1 MSGGFWGRWGKHAG
15 RGAALLGLLSFTFG
29 VAARANAPGVELDTG
44 TQRLSLG
51 GQWAYLTDASRRL
64 TLEDV
69 RQIDRSGS
77 FQAAS
82 GATASLGAGEVAYWL
97 RLRLTNQGALSNQWI
112 LEFPYTLLGAI
123 DVYLVYPDGRVS
135 EQHGGGRR
143 PFNHRGL
150 PHRTPNFL
158 LPIAADQ
165 TVELYVRLETAGIV
179 FAEATLWRPA
189 AFHEY
194 AENEQMAVGLLL
206 GLLAAFCLYAL
217 ANALV
222 ARDRGYLYCALWVMS
237 LALSGMALYG
247 VSAQYLWPEH
257 PELNEVAVPLFAGV
271 AGLVFVALAR
281 EALQIDHAKPLL
293 NLIGRGLLLAFALEI
308 VLVSVSTVAAGNLS
322 LLLLPAAIVYM
333 MVAAALRVREGMSSA
348 NWFQLASFAL
358 LVGNF
363 LLLAMLL
370 GFWPIHAVA
379 AAGPVLGSAVGALLI
394 AVGLAD
400 HGRRSLLQRLA
411 QLRRE
416 KESIEEEIRQRAT
429 DLRET
434 IESLESA
441 NRGLRKSN
449 LVDPLTGIRN
459 RRYFDERLEAEW
471 DRALRGENWLAVILL
486 DLDHFK
492 RINDTF
498 GHPAGDACLVSAAH
512 AISDVIRRS
521 GDRVTRFGGEEF
533 AIVLPATDPFGAA
546 RIGES
551 LRKTIAEL
559 EVSANGSWLRLT
571 TSVGV
576 AALRPKLGLRSEML
590 VELAD
595 QALYRAKQ
603 QGRNR
608 MCVAAEN
615 FTPEAEVI
623 EFPVLR
629 EAKDAAG

>member
-1 MSGGFWGRWGKHAG
+1 MPGRLQAWWLRQTVRGLVLLAAVFAAFAHAG
-15 RGAALLGLLSFTFG
+15 E
-29 VAARANAPGVELDTG
+29 PGVELDTT

-51 GQWAYLTDASRRL
+51 GQWSYLIDASRRL
-64 TLEDV
+64 TLDDV
-69 RQIDRSGS
+69 RQADRAGS
-77 FQAAS
+77 FRGS
-82 GATASLGAGEVAYWL
+82 NGATASLGSGEVAYWL
-97 RLRLTNQGALSNQWI
+97 HVRLTNQGGLSNQWI

-135 EQHGGGRR
+135 DQRGGGRR
-143 PFNHRGL
+143 PFHYRAL

-165 TVELYVRLETAGIV
+165 SLDLYVRLETAGIV
-179 FAEATLWRPA
+179 FAEATIWRPA

-194 AENEQMAVGLLL
+194 AENEQMGTGLLL

-217 ANALV
+217 ANAVV
-222 ARDRGYLYCALWVMS
+222 ARDRGYLLCALWVMS
-237 LALSGMALYG
+237 LGLSGMALYG
-247 VSAQYLWPEH
+247 VSAQYLWPER
-257 PELNEVAVPLFAGV
+257 PELNDVAVPLFAGV

-281 EALQIDHAKPLL
+281 SALDINRRKIVLD
-293 NLIGRGLLLAFALEI
+293 LIGRGLLLAFALQV
-308 VLVSVSTVAAGNLS
+308 VLVSMSTVVASSLA

-333 MVAAALRVREGMSSA
+333 MIAAALRVREGMASA

-358 LVGNF
+358 LLGNF

-370 GFWPIHAVA
+370 GFWPSHVLA

-400 HGRRSLLQRLA
+400 HSRRTLHERLVN
-411 QLRRE
+411 LRRE
-416 KESIEEEIRQRAT
+416 KESIEDEIRKRAH

-449 LVDPLTGIRN
+449 MIDPLTGIRN
-459 RRYFDERLEAEW
+459 RRYFEERLQAEW
-471 DRALRGENWLAVILL
+471 ERSLRGENWLAVILL

-546 RIGES
+546 RIGET
-551 LRKTIAEL
+551 LRKAIADL

-576 AALRPKLGLRSEML
+576 AALRPKLGLRPEML

-629 EAKDAAG
+629 AVKDLAN

>member
-1 MSGGFWGRWGKHAG
+1 MPVEFG
-15 RGAALLGLLSFTFG
+15 RGRIRCLVATGWLLGLLCWAW
-29 VAARANAPGVELDTG
+29 AAQANAALPAVELDTA

-51 GQWAYLTDASRRL
+51 GQWAYLADATRRL
-64 TLEDV
+64 TLEEV
-69 RQIDRSGS
+69 RQVDRAGS
-77 FQAAS
+77 FQGTT

-97 RLRLTNQGALSNQWI
+97 RLRLTNRGALSNQWI
-112 LEFPYTLLGAI
+112 LEFPYTVLGGI

-143 PFNHRGL
+143 PFHYRAL

-158 LPIAADQ
+158 LPLAADQ
-165 TVELYVRLETAGIV
+165 TVDLYVRLETAGIV
-179 FAEATLWRPA
+179 FAEATLWRPS
-189 AFHEY
+189 AFHAY
-194 AENEQMAVGLLL
+194 AENEQIAVGVLL
-206 GLLAAFCLYAL
+206 GLLSAFCLYAL
-217 ANALV
+217 ANAVV
-222 ARDRGYLYCALWVMS
+222 ARDRGYLFCALWVMS
-237 LALSGMALYG
+237 LTLSGMALNG
-247 VSAQYLWPEH
+247 VAAQYLWPDH
-257 PELNEVAVPLFAGV
+257 AELNEVAVPLFAGV
-271 AGLVFVALAR
+271 AGLLFVALAR
-281 EALQIDHAKPLL
+281 EALQIDRGKPVLHL
-293 NLIGRGLLLAFALEI
+293 VGMGLLLSFAVQIL
-308 VLVSVSTVAAGNLS
+308 LVSISTVVASSLS
-322 LLLLPAAIVYM
+322 VVLLPAAIIYM
-333 MVAAALRVREGMSSA
+333 MVAAAIRVRMGMASA
-348 NWFQLASFAL
+348 NWFQLASFCL

-363 LLLAMLL
+363 LMLAMLL

-379 AAGPVLGSAVGALLI
+379 AAGPVLGSAAGALLI
-394 AVGLAD
+394 AIGLAD
-400 HGRRSLLQRLA
+400 HSRRTMQQRVA

-416 KESIEEEIRQRAT
+416 KEAIEEEIRERSGE
-429 DLRET
+429 LRET

-449 LVDPLTGIRN
+449 LIDPLTGIRN
-459 RRYFDERLEAEW
+459 RRYFEERLQTEW
-471 DRALRGENWLAVILL
+471 ERALRGENWLAVILL

-551 LRKTIAEL
+551 LRKTIADL

-576 AALRPKLGLRSEML
+576 AAVRPKLSMRPETL

-615 FTPEAEVI
+615 LLPEAEVI

-629 EAKDAAG
+629 AAQEQS

>member
-1 MSGGFWGRWGKHAG
+1 MPGRFQGIQQARWFGASVLLVLSAWM
-15 RGAALLGLLSFTFG
+15 GAAWAIG
-29 VAARANAPGVELDTG
+29 APGLELDTA

-51 GQWAYLTDASRRL
+51 GQWRYLTDASRRL
-64 TLEDV
+64 TLDDV
-69 RQIDRSGS
+69 RQVERSGS
-77 FQAAS
+77 YQATS
-82 GATASLGAGEVAYWL
+82 GATASLGSGEVAYWL
-97 RLRLTNQGALSNQWI
+97 HLRLTNQGGLSNQWI

-123 DVYLVYPDGRVS
+123 DVYLVYADGRIS

-143 PFNHRGL
+143 PFHYRAL

-165 TVELYVRLETAGIV
+165 TVDLYVRIETAGIV
-179 FAEATLWRPA
+179 FAEATLWRPS

-194 AENEQMAVGLLL
+194 AEAEQMGVGLLL
-206 GLLAAFCLYAL
+206 GLLGAFCLYAL
-217 ANALV
+217 ATGVV
-222 ARDRGYLYCALWVMS
+222 ARDRAYLLCALWVMT
-237 LALSGMALYG
+237 LVLSGMALYG

-257 PELNEVAVPLFAGV
+257 PDLNEVAVPLFAGV
-271 AGLVFVALAR
+271 AGLLFIALAR
-281 EALQIDHAKPLL
+281 QALEIGRKALVLDLV
-293 NLIGRGLLLAFALEI
+293 GRGLVLAFALQV
-308 VLVSVSTVAAGNLS
+308 VLVSVSTIVASSLA
-322 LLLLPAAIVYM
+322 LLLLPAAILYM
-333 MVAAALRVREGMSSA
+333 LVAAAIRVRQGMESA

-370 GFWPIHAVA
+370 GFWPIHVLA
-379 AAGPVLGSAVGALLI
+379 AAGPVVGSVIGALLI
-394 AVGLAD
+394 AIGLAD
-400 HGRRSLLQRLA
+400 HNRRTLQQRMVE
-411 QLRRE
+411 LRRD
-416 KESIEEEIRQRAT
+416 KEQIEEEIRQRSSE
-429 DLRET
+429 LRET

-459 RRYFDERLEAEW
+459 RRYFEERLQAEW
-471 DRALRGENWLAVILL
+471 ERALRGENWLAVILL

-512 AISDVIRRS
+512 AISDLIRRS

-533 AIVLPATDPFGAA
+533 AVVLPATDPFGAA

-559 EVSANGSWLRLT
+559 EVSVNGSWLRLT

-576 AALRPKLGLRSEML
+576 AALRPKLDLRPEML

-615 FTPEAEVI
+615 FAPEAEVI

-629 EAKDAAG
+629 AAKEPG